1 MSKTVY
7 GVTQSDDRTI
17 VRRSLKSSDTVAST
31 PVGQCLSALS
41 AAGCLRR
48 KARYARSEVTCIG
61 DRIWD
66 RSEYIKAIY
75 SGGRHQGRWAKTG
88 AHKTSDHRGFNA
100 CIPVPQFDSFGRKDG
115 WGNSKVLFHKE
126 FVLQTLILPRQ
137 QASVELCPP
146 PPERA
151 CAEPRSGTRSEA
163 TDLEKRTDSRP
174 SSPHGS

>member
-1 MSKTVY
+1 MTKTVC

-17 VRRSLKSSDTVAST
+17 VRRSLKSSDMVAST

-48 KARYARSEVTCIG
+48 RSRYARSKVTCIG

-66 RSEYIKAIY
+66 GPEYIKAIY
-75 SGGRHQGRWAKTG
+75 SSGRHQGRWAKTG
-88 AHKTSDHRGFNA
+88 AHKTSDHRGCNA
-100 CIPVPQFDSFGRKDG
+100 CSPVPRFDGFGRKDG

-126 FVLQTLILPRQ
+126 FVLQTLILRRQ
-137 QASVELCPP
+137 QASVELCPLP
-146 PPERA
+146 PGRA
-151 CAEPRSGTRSEA
+151 YAELRSGTRSEA